1 MKIKHCIYVA
11 GFLVGM
17 IAAVCF
23 FTAKLPDGKLH
34 MYVLDVGQGDA
45 ILMILP
51 DGNKVLIDG
60 GPDDKVMSRLAEVL
74 PFYDRTIDLVILTHP
89 HPDHII
95 GLIDVIKRYDVNR
108 LALTGIKYDYPGY
121 DTFLEEVAQKRIPV
135 FFTNGKEDLKFGEV
149 ILDLMFPLAP
159 IQGQYFGNVNNSS
172 IVFRI
177 LYGRNKF
184 LLQGD
189 LEVEGE
195 MQMVESGL
203 DLRASVI
210 KVGHHGSRTASSDDY
225 LAKVLAEFAVIS
237 CGAGNRYNHPHIE
250 TMRALK
256 KYLVEVWRTDLEG
269 TVEVASDGNVI
280 EIRPSRV

>member
-1 MKIKHCIYVA
+1 MWGLLMALLVA
-11 GFLVGM
+11 AGVFIV
-17 IAAVCF
+17 
-23 FTAKLPDGKLH
+23 KLPDGKLH
-34 MYVLDVGQGDA
+34 FWALDVGQGDA

-74 PFYDRTIDLVILTHP
+74 PFYDRTIELVILTHP
-89 HPDHII
+89 HPDHMI
-95 GLIDVIKRYDVNR
+95 GLIEVIKRYDVGR
-108 LALTGIKYDYPGY
+108 LVMTGIKYDYPGY
-121 DTFLEEVAQKRIPV
+121 DAFLETVAKKQVPV
-135 FFTNGKEDLKFGEV
+135 LFADGKKDLKFGEV

-256 KYLVEVWRTDLEG
+256 KYLVEVWRTDLDG